1 MSTTSTPKTW
11 DNSPFNKCLKNNT
24 EGENLLEKKYLK
36 NNYRDINMRFKEFY
50 VKFINNFQI

>member
-1 MSTTSTPKTW
+1 MSNNSTPKTSY
-11 DNSPFNKCLKNNT
+11 NSPFNKCLKNNT

-50 VKFINNFQI
+50 VKFNLI